1 MMNAIRSSMS
11 GLRTAL
17 PLALLLVAGIACAAP
32 YASRHGPTISNMNR
46 DEILQWIDKLNA
58 DLGGKGYGH
67 VKDEGRHRIEA
78 SEAEIRRLLQDVRSL
93 DTLNDAQKVALF
105 NETQAIVAV
114 LNDSEKDRMICEREK
129 VTGSH
134 RPVVLCMT
142 VEERQKQADVTK
154 QALFD
159 SERVHKPTRPGS

>member
-1 MMNAIRSSMS
+1 MMSTRSVIS
-11 GLRTAL
+11 GLRVAL
-17 PLALLLVAGIACAAP
+17 PLVLALCAGAAVAEP
-32 YASRHGPTISNMNR
+32 YASRHAPTISNMDR
-46 DEILQWIDKLNA
+46 DQILQWIDKLNA
-58 DLGGKGYGH
+58 DLSGKGYGH
-67 VKDEGRHRIEA
+67 VKDEGRHKIEA
-78 SEAEIRRLLQDVRSL
+78 SEAEIRHLLQDVRSL
-93 DTLNDAQKVALF
+93 DALNDTQKVALF

-114 LNDSEKDRMICEREK
+114 LNDSEKDRMICERER

-142 VEERQKQADVTK
+142 VEERRKQADVTK